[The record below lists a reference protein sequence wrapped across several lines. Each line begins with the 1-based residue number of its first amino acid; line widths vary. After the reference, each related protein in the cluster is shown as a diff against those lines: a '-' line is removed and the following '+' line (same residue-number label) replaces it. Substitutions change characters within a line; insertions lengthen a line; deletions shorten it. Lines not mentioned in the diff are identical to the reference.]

1 MTMAAA
7 HVTDARLADRLGRCR
22 RTFPSWRSA
31 YAVITNQ
38 GRAKLRRAA
47 PVYLAAIRREFVAA
61 LDSHQVEVVEAATS
75 AVVDHPAQERS
86 DG

>member
-1 MTMAAA
+1 MSPRPASRTASDD
-7 HVTDARLADRLGRCR
+7 VGGR
-22 RTFPSWRSA
+22 FPSWRSA
-31 YAVITNQ
+31 YAVITDQ

-61 LDSHQVEVVEAATS
+61 LDSHQVEVVEAAMS